1 MKTALV
7 TINSEEA
14 KEILEIVK
22 EKKGLVRISSIIPK
36 SDSPLLTRNTLDIEE
51 CEKNFTNWWNKIS
64 KKYNLKST
72 PNGKWQIDFKTNTIY
87 LIEL

>member
-7 TINSEEA
+7 IIDSEETR
-14 KEILEIVK
+14 EILEIFKV
-22 EKKGLVRISSIIPK
+22 KKGLELISTLIPK
-36 SDSPLLTRNTLDIEE
+36 SDSALLERNTLDIKE
-51 CEKNFTNWWNKIS
+51 CEKNFNEWWNKIR

-72 PNGKWQIDFKTNTIY
+72 SGGKWQIDFKTNTIY